1 MDSSRGGRWGS
12 RAVQNRRY
20 DRLAN
25 LDPLEFERVVA
36 DYYRRQ
42 GYAVEH
48 CGTGGGR
55 NRFDGGIDLKMYRD
69 GKYTIVQCKR
79 ENARQVTHNVGH
91 ELLGVLL
98 TEKADHAIVVNTGEF
113 TPHAIATARKES
125 RLQLIDGNELR
136 RKLPEYS
143 VPAAGQASAASAR
156 SGLDWP
162 LSGPPARPA
171 PVRVRSGSAKRESQ
185 DGTKALI
192 SLVVLAAIV
201 LWQCSTRSIQNK
213 ASQTRSVPETG
224 HAPASATQPPP
235 AVVEVTSTP
244 IVQEAASLRTREP
257 VRRDPVEAQRRAE
270 EASRILEATT
280 PEMDLFPDSHSV
292 YREGDP

>member
-1 MDSSRGGRWGS
+1 MEASRGGRWGG

-25 LDPLEFERVVA
+25 LDPMEFERVVA

-48 CGTGGGR
+48 CGTGGR
-55 NRFDGGIDLKMYRD
+55 RRRFDGGIDLKMYRD

-113 TPHAIATARKES
+113 TPHAMATARKEP
-125 RLQLIDGNELR
+125 RLQLIDGDQLR
-136 RKLPEYS
+136 KMLPEYS
-143 VPAAGQASAASAR
+143 IPAAGESSALSAR

-162 LSGPPARPA
+162 LSGRPARHAPA
-171 PVRVRSGSAKRESQ
+171 TVRSGSTKRESQ

-192 SLVVLAAIV
+192 SLVVLASIV
-201 LWQCSTRSIQNK
+201 LWQCSTRSIPNR

-224 HAPASATQPPP
+224 HAPGSTTRPPP
-235 AVVEVTSTP
+235 AVVEVTSTQ
-244 IVQEAASLRTREP
+244 IVQEAASLRNREP
-257 VRRDPVEAQRRAE
+257 VRRELVEAQRRAE
-270 EASRILEATT
+270 EAIRILEATT
-280 PEMDLFPDSHSV
+280 PEMDLSPDPHSV
-292 YREGDP
+292 YRDGDP

>member
-1 MDSSRGGRWGS
+1 MSYSRGGRWGS

-36 DYYRRQ
+36 DYYQGQ
-42 GYAVEH
+42 GYTVEH
-48 CGTGGGR
+48 CGTGAGPS
-55 NRFDGGIDLKMYRD
+55 RFDGGIDLKMYRD

-125 RLQLIDGNELR
+125 RLQLIDGDQLR
-136 RKLPEYS
+136 KMLPEYA
-143 VPAAGQASAASAR
+143 VPAAGQASAVPAR
-156 SGLDWP
+156 SGLDWS
-162 LSGPPARPA
+162 LTGPPARPV
-171 PVRVRSGSAKRESQ
+171 PSRVRSGTAKRESQ

-192 SLVVLAAIV
+192 CLVVLAAIV
-201 LWQCSTRSIQNK
+201 LWQCSTRSIPNR
-213 ASQTRSVPETG
+213 ASQTRSLPESG
-224 HAPASATQPPP
+224 HAPASTTRPPP
-235 AVVEVTSTP
+235 AVVEVTSTQ

-270 EASRILEATT
+270 EAMRILEATT
-280 PEMDLFPDSHSV
+280 PEMDLSPDPHSV